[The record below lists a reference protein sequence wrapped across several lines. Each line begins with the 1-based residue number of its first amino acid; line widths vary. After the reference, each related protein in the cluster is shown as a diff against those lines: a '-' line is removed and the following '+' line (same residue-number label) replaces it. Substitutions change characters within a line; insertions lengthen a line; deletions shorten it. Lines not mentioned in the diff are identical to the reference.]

1 MLIRACLPI
10 HYSQVVVLRNTTGK
24 AVRCRM
30 VTDRTT
36 TFWREVPAH
45 SAGHVS
51 VLRSKVEFGYV
62 EIEGSKKTL
71 PVKSTGEWN
80 TPLRL
85 SCDGI
90 NGDYRPKL
98 IVAMLAGGRVRRT
111 DPPATSG

>member
-1 MLIRACLPI
+1 MGIMLALVFIRACLPI
-10 HYSQVVVLRNTTGK
+10 HYPQVVVLRNTTGK

-45 SAGHVS
+45 STEHVS

-62 EIEGSKKTL
+62 EIAGSNRTL

-80 TPLRL
+80 TPLEVEL
-85 SCDGI
+85 
-90 NGDYRPKL
+90 
-98 IVAMLAGGRVRRT
+98 
-111 DPPATSG
+111 